1 MENTQLLVD
10 LALAVGAAFIG
21 GFIADRIGLP
31 VLLGYIVAGVLIGPN
46 TPGLV
51 ADVERV
57 EVVANLGVA
66 FLMFGLGVEFS
77 LDELRKGQRS
87 TLIAA
92 GIQIPATMLLGFLAG
107 QAIGWSGPA
116 SFVLGA
122 SFAFSSSIVALKLL
136 LNRGEATSA
145 QGTAS
150 LSLCVV
156 QDLVVLPVIAVIP
169 AISGGSDNLAQDL
182 VTSLLVAGLLIVGTF
197 VLGTRLVPRILEA
210 VAATG
215 SRELFLASI
224 VLIAIGTALATHEV
238 GLSLALGGFLA
249 GLVVSESEFD
259 DHVLSEMIPLRD
271 LFAILF
277 FVSLGMLLD
286 PAYFV
291 DNIGL
296 ILGLVALLVIGKFL
310 ITGTAFMVAG
320 LDHRTAIISGLL
332 LAQMAEFSFILAGAG
347 RTEGIIG
354 SDQYELILMVAIG
367 SILVVPVLLQ
377 AAPAIVRV
385 ADTIPAIVRLEPILE
400 DIDPPVSS
408 SLRPVVIGGFGRV
421 GQVVGDILD
430 RRGMPY
436 TVIDLNPVTVRDLRK
451 RGVRALY
458 GDVGREEMLLRA
470 EVQRA
475 RVLVVSTI
483 DLPSQLAAIRFARE
497 LNPRLSIVTR
507 ARNPAEVAMLREAG
521 ANEVVQP
528 EFEAGL
534 EFVRHVLRRHGVS
547 SRELEI
553 LAVGRRAA
561 FYGEQEDEASG
572 FSPRRDDNL

>member
-77 LDELRKGQRS
+77 LEELRKGQRA

-92 GIQIPATMLLGFLAG
+92 SIQIPVTMLLGFMAG
-107 QAIGWSGPA
+107 QFIGWSGPA
-116 SFVLGA
+116 SFILGA

-136 LNRGEATSA
+136 LNRGEATSP
-145 QGTAS
+145 QGRAS

-156 QDLVVLPVIAVIP
+156 QDLVVLPVIAIIP
-169 AISGGSDNLAQDL
+169 AISGGSDNLPLDL
-182 VTSLLVAGLLIVGTF
+182 LTSLLIAGLLIVGTF
-197 VLGTRLVPRILEA
+197 FFGTRLVPRILTV
-210 VAATG
+210 VAGSG

-277 FVSLGMLLD
+277 FVSLGMLLN
-286 PAYFV
+286 PSYFV
-291 DNIGL
+291 DNVGL
-296 ILGLVALLVIGKFL
+296 VLGLVALLVVGKFFITSAAFL
-310 ITGTAFMVAG
+310 ISGI
-320 LDHRTAIISGLL
+320 DHRTAIISGLL
-332 LAQMAEFSFILAGAG
+332 LAQMAEFSFIIAGAG
-347 RTEGIIG
+347 RTEGILG
-354 SDQYELILMVAIG
+354 AGEYELILMVAIG
-367 SILVVPVLLQ
+367 SILVIPVLMQ
-377 AAPAIVRV
+377 AAPALVRV
-385 ADTIPAIVRLEPILE
+385 ADSIPAIVRLEPVVDEVDSVATNLK
-400 DIDPPVSS
+400 PVI
-408 SLRPVVIGGFGRV
+408 IGGYGRV
-421 GQVVGDILD
+421 GEVVGDLLD

-436 TVIDLNPVTVRDLRK
+436 TVIDLNPSTVRSLRA

-475 RVLVVSTI
+475 RVLVIATI
-483 DLPSQLAAIRFARE
+483 DLPSQLSAIRFARSV
-497 LNPRLSIVTR
+497 NPRLSIVTR
-507 ARNPAEVAMLREAG
+507 AKNPAEVELLREAG

-547 SRELEI
+547 SRELENP
-553 LAVGRRAA
+553 G
-561 FYGEQEDEASG
+561 GWP
-572 FSPRRDDNL
+572 PRCVLW